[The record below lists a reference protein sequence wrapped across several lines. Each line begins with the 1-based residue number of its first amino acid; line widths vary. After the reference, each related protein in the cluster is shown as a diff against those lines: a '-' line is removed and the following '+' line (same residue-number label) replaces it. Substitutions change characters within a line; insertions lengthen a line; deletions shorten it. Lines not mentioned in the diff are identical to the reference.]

1 MYSIWIYF
9 FGMGKKQPINYFS
22 NNSFFY
28 ALEILQ
34 AVFQMKKR
42 KDQRSLY
49 NESTE
54 VEET

>member
-1 MYSIWIYF
+1 
-9 FGMGKKQPINYFS
+9 MGKKQPINYFS

-34 AVFQMKKR
+34 AVFKMKKR

-49 NESTE
+49 NGSTE